1 MNPQS
6 ATPERTWETSRLLA
20 KPAAVSDAPVIF
32 DDYARDP
39 AVARYMTW
47 EPHRSV
53 DDTVEFLR
61 RCERV
66 WAEGSAFPWSL
77 WHKQDG
83 AFTGLIEVRPGAH
96 GVDLGYALARRWW
109 RQGLMSEAVTSVVQ
123 WALGQPTIYR
133 VWAVCDV
140 ENLASSRLLERVG
153 MEREGVLRKWLMH
166 PNMGQEPRDCLC
178 YSIVR

>member
-1 MNPQS
+1 MSSQRVTS
-6 ATPERTWETSRLLA
+6 ERTWETSRLLA
-20 KPAAVSDAPVIF
+20 KPAAVSDARVIF

-39 AVARYMTW
+39 AVATYMTW
-47 EPHRSV
+47 KPHRSV
-53 DDTVEFLR
+53 DDTIEFLR

-77 WHKQDG
+77 WHKPDG
-83 AFTGLIEVRPGAH
+83 ALAGLIEVRPGAH
-96 GVDLGYALARRWW
+96 GADLGYALARRWW
-109 RQGLMSEAVTSVVQ
+109 RQGLMSEAVTSVVH

-140 ENLASSRLLERVG
+140 ENLASARLLEKVG
-153 MEREGVLRKWLMH
+153 MEREGVLR
-166 PNMGQEPRDCLC
+166 NMGAEPRDCLC